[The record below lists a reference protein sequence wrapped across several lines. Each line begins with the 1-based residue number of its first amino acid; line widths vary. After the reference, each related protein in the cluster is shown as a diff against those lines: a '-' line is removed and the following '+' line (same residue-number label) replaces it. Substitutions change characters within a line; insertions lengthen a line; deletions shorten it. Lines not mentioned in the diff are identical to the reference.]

1 MASIFTLENIEDFS
15 EKLNIDELYE
25 KKRQYDLGKLAL
37 YNKILNRIHVRI
49 KTTSRQKVDEQFCWF
64 VVPELIIGVPK
75 YDQASC
81 IAYLMDKLKENG
93 FNVRYIHPNTLFIS
107 WVHWVPSYVRTE
119 LKKKTGIIIDEYGQ
133 KVDDGTDNNN
143 NNNNNSLGLTL
154 NRNSNKLRLEDKN
167 PNDFL
172 INIKNPNDNQ
182 NPENLLKQKKNYTP
196 ITSYKPTGNFVY
208 NEDLLNKI
216 EDKFL

>member
-15 EKLNIDELYE
+15 EKLNIDDLYE
-25 KKRQYDLGKLAL
+25 KKRQYDLSKLAL
-37 YNKILNRIHVRI
+37 YNKILNRIHIRI
-49 KTTSRQKVDEQFCWF
+49 KTTSRQKIDEQFCWF

-93 FNVRYIHPNTLFIS
+93 FNIRYIHPNTLFIS

-133 KVDDGTDNNN
+133 KVEGTDGDNI
-143 NNNNNSLGLTL
+143 NNNSKY
-154 NRNSNKLRLEDKN
+154 NNKLKIEDRN
-167 PNDFL
+167 PNDLMFNL
-172 INIKNPNDNQ
+172 KTQGSQQQ
-182 NPENLLKQKKNYTP
+182 NPESLKQKKNYTP
-196 ITSYKPTGNFVY
+196 ITSYKPSGNFVY
-208 NEDLLNKI
+208 NDDLLNKI

>member
-1 MASIFTLENIEDFS
+1 MASIFTLENIDDFS

-25 KKRQYDLGKLAL
+25 KKRQYDLSKLAL

-49 KTTSRQKVDEQFCWF
+49 RTTSRQKIDEQFCWF

-81 IAYLMDKLKENG
+81 IAYLMDKLKDNG
-93 FNVRYIHPNTLFIS
+93 FNIRYIHPNTLFIS
-107 WVHWVPSYVRTE
+107 WLHWVPSYVRTE

-133 KVDDGTDNNN
+133 KVDDGNDDNSNNN
-143 NNNNNSLGLTL
+143 NVFGLTP
-154 NRNSNKLRLEDKN
+154 NRSNGKLKIEDRN
-167 PNDFL
+167 PNDLMFNNKNQGSQQNPT
-172 INIKNPNDNQ
+172 NIK
-182 NPENLLKQKKNYTP
+182 EKKNYTP
-196 ITSYKPTGNFVY
+196 ITSYKPSGNFVY
-208 NEDLLNKI
+208 NDELLNKI

>member
-25 KKRQYDLGKLAL
+25 KKRQYDLSKLAL
-37 YNKILNRIHVRI
+37 YNKILNRIHIRI
-49 KTTSRQKVDEQFCWF
+49 KTTSRQKIDEQFCWF

-75 YDQASC
+75 YDQASF

-93 FNVRYIHPNTLFIS
+93 FNIRYIHPNTLFIS
-107 WVHWVPSYVRTE
+107 WLHWVPSYVRTE

-133 KVDDGTDNNN
+133 KVEDTDGDNNN
-143 NNNNNSLGLTL
+143 NSKYNS
-154 NRNSNKLRLEDKN
+154 KLKIEDRN
-167 PNDFL
+167 PNDLMFNL
-172 INIKNPNDNQ
+172 KNPGSQQQNQDN
-182 NPENLLKQKKNYTP
+182 LKQKKNYTP

-208 NEDLLNKI
+208 NDDLLNKI